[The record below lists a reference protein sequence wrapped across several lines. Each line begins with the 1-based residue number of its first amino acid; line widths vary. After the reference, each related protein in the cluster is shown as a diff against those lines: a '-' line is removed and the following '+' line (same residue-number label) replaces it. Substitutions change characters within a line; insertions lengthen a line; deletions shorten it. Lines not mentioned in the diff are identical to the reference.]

1 MASSSIVSVPRKSRV
16 TGKRLWCQRL
26 ACGRIV
32 AELRDGTLLLCT
44 EKYGHLDPCLHSEVS
59 PPPQTEFHF
68 GRAA

>member
-1 MASSSIVSVPRKSRV
+1 MSSAATFVSARPSRV
-16 TGKRLWCQRL
+16 SAKRLWCQRL

-68 GRAA
+68 WRAA